1 MREKGFE
8 IEENI
13 GGQAKGGGVVGN
25 ERRVREWTH
34 PPGQGSLGGSLVSS
48 TLQGGVMTMRRRRV
62 LATTML
68 MIAIWLMWQGGNG
81 RIASPRRG
89 LLSITPMHQGL
100 HCFRMCTFWSNFG
113 RIKFTIVKL

>member
-34 PPGQGSLGGSLVSS
+34 PPGQGSLGRSLVSS
-48 TLQGGVMTMRRRRV
+48 TLQGGSDDHEGKEGVGDDN
-62 LATTML
+62 
-68 MIAIWLMWQGGNG
+68 GGDCDMVDV
-81 RIASPRRG
+81 ARG
-89 LLSITPMHQGL
+89 EWKDCLP
-100 HCFRMCTFWSNFG
+100 
-113 RIKFTIVKL
+113 